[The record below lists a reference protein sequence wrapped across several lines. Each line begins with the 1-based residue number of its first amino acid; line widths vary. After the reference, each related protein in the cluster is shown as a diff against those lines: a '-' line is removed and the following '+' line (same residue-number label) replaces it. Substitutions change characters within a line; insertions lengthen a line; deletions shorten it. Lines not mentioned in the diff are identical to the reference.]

1 MTEIQSDLPPY
12 TFELYQDHAM
22 RTAKD
27 IGKVEDVL
35 HAALGMAS
43 EAGEMAS
50 SVKAWLAYG
59 KTLDVENIVEEMGD
73 IMWFIALMCKSLDVP
88 MEVVAVNNI
97 AKLYERYPE
106 KYSDEDALAR
116 ADKSE

>member
-12 TFELYQDHAM
+12 TFNLYQDHAM
-22 RTAKD
+22 RTAKE
-27 IGKVEDVL
+27 IGDVEDIL
-35 HAALGMAS
+35 HATLGMAS
-43 EAGEMAS
+43 EVGEMTS

-59 KTLDVENIVEEMGD
+59 KELDVKNIVEEMGD
-73 IMWFIALMCKSLDVP
+73 TMWFIALMCRRLGIS
-88 MEVVAVNNI
+88 MEQVAVNNI